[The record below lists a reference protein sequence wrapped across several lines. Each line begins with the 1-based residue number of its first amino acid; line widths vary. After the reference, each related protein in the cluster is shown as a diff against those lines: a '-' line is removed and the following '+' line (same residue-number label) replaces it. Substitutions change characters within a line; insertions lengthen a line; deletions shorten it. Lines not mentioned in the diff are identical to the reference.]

1 MCQKPHKFVLLGV
14 VLIWFISL
22 SWWVWCLIFTVIDPW
37 SPFCLGGTQA
47 KCLLRTMVRLV
58 SSLGLTTTDMS
69 VTMSVAHIASMKQ
82 LLLRMWMPS
91 ARPHSQLAAWPMG
104 CSTNVAPCAKQCTTI
119 EPLWFRRCW
128 AQKRVLIQ
136 MEDWNG
142 KFASTN
148 CDHLECLA
156 DS

>member
-1 MCQKPHKFVLLGV
+1 MCQNHTNSSFWEWFWFGLSVYRDGFGVWSLLW
-14 VLIWFISL
+14 LIHEALL
-22 SWWVWCLIFTVIDPW
+22 SRWYASEMPLANHGA
-37 SPFCLGGTQA
+37 LGI
-47 KCLLRTMVRLV
+47 V
-58 SSLGLTTTDMS
+58 LGLTTT
-69 VTMSVAHIASMKQ
+69 TCPWPCQCHIASMKQ